1 MSLQA
6 IIKTNKGEIKLNLFP
21 DVAPVT
27 VLNFITLAKTSY
39 YNGLKFHRVIE
50 DFMIQGGDPTGTGAG
65 GPGYQFG
72 DEFKEGIVFNKK
84 GLLAMANAG
93 PNTNGSQFF
102 ITHVPTEWLNYKHTI
117 FGEVVSEKERIEK
130 ASEPEYWEKSDF
142 FEIEKTRT
150 ILRELMKYIDN
161 PPRGIYTVDIIDEL
175 KDSEKK
181 EGYNIQ
187 QR

>member
-6 IIKTNKGEIKLNLFP
+6 IIKTNKGEIKLHLFP

-27 VLNFITLAKTSY
+27 VINFILLAKKGY
-39 YNGLKFHRVIE
+39 YNGIKFHRVIE

-72 DEFKEGIVFNKK
+72 DEFKEGVVFNKK

-117 FGEVVSEKERIEK
+117 FGEVVSEEDQKVVNAIKQNDVIEEVAIIGETEELFK
-130 ASEPEYWEKSDF
+130 QNEEFYTQLKSF
-142 FEIEKTRT
+142 
-150 ILRELMKYIDN
+150 
-161 PPRGIYTVDIIDEL
+161 L
-175 KDSEKK
+175 KL
-181 EGYNIQ
+181 
-187 QR
+187 